1 MHERATAGALV
12 PEPDRLGCA
21 TIVCERPAGNRTT
34 TRQFRLWHRVAT
46 GRLAPCRQPW
56 GHTPGC
62 NRGRFWLPLPMSV
75 GPDFRRE
82 CGARRSRAP
91 TVTQGKKRSAT
102 APHPLDRPF
111 SGPMGE
117 AYNRY
122 GSLCQGKVVE
132 FIDNPTRAISWTYGL
147 QPTPRKG
154 SGAPRKARGDGKVG
168 VESRLSAYSDDGRS

>member
-1 MHERATAGALV
+1 MKPAAWKNIFVASCEPTHFLLRAFAASREPNGHTPARRRTRDTPARKHERATAGAWV

-34 TRQFRLWHRVAT
+34 TRQFRLRHRVAT

-102 APHPLDRPF
+102 APTPARPALV
-111 SGPMGE
+111 GTDG
-117 AYNRY
+117 
-122 GSLCQGKVVE
+122 V
-132 FIDNPTRAISWTYGL
+132 GL
-147 QPTPRKG
+147 
-154 SGAPRKARGDGKVG
+154 
-168 VESRLSAYSDDGRS
+168 